1 MQHLPAD
8 QRTRLYTEDEL
19 TEQARALLYIEFGPT
34 GGLSNAQMVGLS
46 RVIGRMCMV
55 MQHKMD
61 CLAQDA
67 ERMAFPGEPLDR
79 ERAHAE
85 REHASA

>member
-19 TEQARALLYIEFGPT
+19 IEQAHALLYIEFGASA
-34 GGLSNAQMVGLS
+34 LSNVQMAGLA